1 MLFMVHINGSL
12 LEVYQKAW
20 ECGVIDR
27 RIGAGAPLRP
37 SRNPLVPLLA
47 NTMANMMTDMMTDMM
62 VDRAMIGRTIINQSM
77 RLGWNA

>member
-20 ECGVIDR
+20 GRGVVDR
-27 RIGAGAPLRP
+27 RIGAGLPLRP

-47 NTMANMMTDMMTDMM
+47 NTMANMMTDMM
-62 VDRAMIGRTIINQSM
+62 VDRAMVGRTTIDQSM
-77 RLGWNA
+77 RLGWNP